1 MTRELGAA
9 PTRARRRFR
18 GAEVGI
24 WPFSQPFPPGPAYY
38 LLLCSP
44 RLNLRRG
51 KSGFL
56 GADSAPPPPRCDS
69 PHVDSL
75 SLSLSSLFPFLF
87 FSTMRDVEF
96 FL

>member
-51 KSGFL
+51 KS
-56 GADSAPPPPRCDS
+56 
-69 PHVDSL
+69 SL